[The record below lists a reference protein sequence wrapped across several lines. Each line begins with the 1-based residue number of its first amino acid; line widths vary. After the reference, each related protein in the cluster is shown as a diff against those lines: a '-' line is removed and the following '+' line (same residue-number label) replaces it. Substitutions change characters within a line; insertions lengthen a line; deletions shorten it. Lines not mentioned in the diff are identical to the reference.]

1 MTAADRF
8 MKKISDYYND
18 LGYPVV
24 WEDVGSERQLE
35 IQFKSESGYFVTA
48 TLLAEGNDVIVKDE
62 WGRAQKIKATKGNLE
77 MIKSWSEERYSGN
90 LLILLLPGL
99 EIISKFVTFS
109 FSKLNTQGSH
119 HPISVFSICSG
130 L

>member
-8 MKKISDYYND
+8 MKKISDFYDD

-48 TLLAEGNDVIVKDE
+48 TLLADGNDIIIKDE
-62 WGRAQKIKATKGNLE
+62 WGRALKIKATKGYLE
-77 MIKSWSEERYSGN
+77 LIKGWSEER
-90 LLILLLPGL
+90 
-99 EIISKFVTFS
+99 
-109 FSKLNTQGSH
+109 
-119 HPISVFSICSG
+119 
-130 L
+130 

>member
-1 MTAADRF
+1 MLQGLNDGPLLGAPFVQMVSLGFFLGKQQLIRSPVSETDMTAADRF

-35 IQFKSESGYFVTA
+35 MIQIESGYFVTA

-77 MIKSWSEERYSGN
+77 MIKSWSE
-90 LLILLLPGL
+90 
-99 EIISKFVTFS
+99 
-109 FSKLNTQGSH
+109 
-119 HPISVFSICSG
+119 
-130 L
+130 

>member
-8 MKKISDYYND
+8 MKKISDFYDD

-48 TLLAEGNDVIVKDE
+48 TLLADGNDIIRPSCVACTYKQNHHHILSLTSS
-62 WGRAQKIKATKGNLE
+62 IKQLNR
-77 MIKSWSEERYSGN
+77 M
-90 LLILLLPGL
+90 
-99 EIISKFVTFS
+99 EIYVV
-109 FSKLNTQGSH
+109 SH
-119 HPISVFSICSG
+119 LCV